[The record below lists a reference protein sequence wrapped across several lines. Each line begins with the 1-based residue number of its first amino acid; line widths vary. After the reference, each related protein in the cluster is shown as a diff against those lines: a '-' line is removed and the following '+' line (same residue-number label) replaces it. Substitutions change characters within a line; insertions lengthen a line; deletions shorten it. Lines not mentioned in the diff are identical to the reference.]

1 MNNSCH
7 LLIFESFEKGRKKK
21 MDLISIIGLLAMFL
35 LVGVALTQDKKSEY
49 KDGVEASYPVNE
61 GSKIF
66 AGALVAFDTNGD
78 IIPGADTAGLV
89 FAGVS
94 LEYIDNSGGADGAL
108 NVLVRRK
115 GVYRMKSSSSLT
127 KANVGNKV
135 FLVDDQTVGL
145 AATTTNDVFC
155 GVIAEFISSS
165 EAWIDIE
172 PAVNTG
178 RGT

>member
-1 MNNSCH
+1 

-21 MDLISIIGLLAMFL
+21 MDLTSSLSIIGLLAMFL
-35 LVGVALTQDKKSEY
+35 LVGVALTADKKSEY
-49 KDGVEASYPVNE
+49 KDGVEGSYSVNG

-94 LEYIDNSGGADGAL
+94 LEYVDNTGGADGAL

-115 GVYRMKSSSSLT
+115 GVYRMKSSATLT

-145 AATTTNDVFC
+145 AATTTNDVWC
-155 GVIAEFISSS
+155 GNIVEYISSS
-165 EAWIDIE
+165 EAWVDIE
-172 PAVNTG
+172 LAAKTG
-178 RGT
+178 RNT